1 MKSTNS
7 GVSEVITAILLISL
21 VVSGMAI
28 VAVFVSSL
36 PADTKEVP
44 EISLQVCRDGPDHIL
59 LYHDGGDTLQSD
71 EFEVHFLDSEKQII
85 GDPLPGFEWS
95 IGTRESIPY
104 RPGTE
109 FVQFVSKEKGGDR
122 LIAWSSSERF
132 CSACSIDARIKTDPD
147 PPIGVPPTLVV
158 TFTGITSGTIDTWE
172 WDLEGDGTIDATG
185 QGPHTHTY
193 SEGVYT
199 AQLTATNYC
208 GSRTITKRIT
218 VQTCTPPTAGF
229 SASPTSGVAPLDVT
243 FTDASTDATSWEWD
257 FGDGGTSTNQNP
269 DYTYTTPGTYSVM
282 QRVFNSCGDAEERKV
297 DYIIVTEPSLD
308 ADFIGTPTIGY
319 APLTVQFEDR
329 SDGSPTSWSWTFG
342 DGGTSTDKNPE
353 HIYTSPG
360 TYTVTLTIYKDSNS
374 DPETKIAYITVSE
387 DPSPPNLDAD
397 FIGTPTTGS
406 APLTVQFEDRSDGS
420 PTSWSWI
427 FGDGGTST
435 VQNPEHIYTS
445 PGTYTVTLTIYKG
458 SNSNTETKEAYIV
471 VTVDCIP
478 GIQGLYYPTR
488 FFTGTPV
495 SRIDPRLRFADA
507 AAGEPTDE
515 TNWPEG
521 TIGSQNN
528 FACDY
533 QGSLLVP
540 TTGTYTFTLRSDDGS
555 YLWIDN
561 TDTGDTEVIDNW
573 GDHSP
578 RDRSASISL
587 TQGLHP
593 IRVRMYENG
602 GRAVLALSWS
612 GPGFSEEIV
621 DSFCLD
627 CTPPD
632 AAFLAT
638 PTTGNAPLDV
648 TFTDAS
654 TGTITSWQWDFN
666 GDGTIDSTVQNPPH
680 SFTIAGTYTVT
691 LTVSGDCG
699 TNTSP
704 PQQIT
709 VNPQLHKSNLTFPS
723 GFYYGSSGSYKYKKL
738 IDFGSNYAYWEY
750 TTTYNPTSRK
760 AEYPSYKTDTYEAI
774 NSAYTLYLQPYNQYY
789 RKSASEVYRL
799 NRWVWNGNTYTG
811 DLFPVP
817 DNTFVEG
824 LSMYYDLEDTFEL
837 DFAHPLDGE
846 EVPLGLYRVEV
857 HATGP
862 GVTTSNVYLILP
874 DGSSYKM
881 TYNSSGAYYEYYWDT
896 NPNAGQTVTLTAEV
910 RSTTPYPQTTVTVIV
925 ACTPPTAVFS
935 ANPTTGYAPLAVT
948 FTDAS
953 TGTITSWQWDFNGD
967 GTIDSTVQNPPQYTY
982 TTAGTYTASLTV
994 TGPCG
999 TSTITHEIVVS
1010 TCTPPTAA
1018 FSANP
1023 TTGYAPL
1030 DVMFTDASTGT
1041 ITTWQWDFNGDG
1053 TIDSTV
1059 QNPPQYTYTTAGTFN
1074 AQLTVTGP
1082 CGTNFVTH
1090 QIVVSTCTPPV
1101 AVFSATPTSGYAPL
1115 AVTFTEAS
1123 TGTITTWQWDF
1134 NGDGTIDSTV
1144 QNPPLYTYTNPGTY
1158 NAQLT
1163 VTGPCGTST
1172 ITHPITVQQQCYTLS
1187 GTVTVIGGT
1196 LNPSNLRIMAIRHNG
1211 PTFYAIPQTNGAYI
1225 IDVTNPGT
1233 YTISIE
1239 NCPGSSCS
1247 GYLVSPLSYERK
1259 LTGGDCFATG
1269 INFQVSCTPPTAS
1282 FTVNPETGY
1291 APLTAVFT
1299 DTSSG
1304 DHSSVAWDFGDGTT
1318 GTGSP
1323 VTHEYENPDTYTAT
1337 MTVSGSCGS
1346 DIATKTIIAI
1356 RYPGF
1361 TVESWIR
1368 WTSTPNPGSDST
1380 RQWATIVVDGNTD
1393 NNRRYHLQHDQTNAH
1408 FEFVVAT
1415 VAGGG
1420 SGTWIFST
1428 TSPVI
1433 NTWYYVTGVY
1443 NQVTGIMAIYVNGVQ
1458 QASRNIGTSGLRVSP
1473 GIYQVG
1479 GPSGINW
1486 GGSSGQRIFDGDTS
1500 GLATYEYVLTTAE
1513 IQAHYAA
1520 GHS

>member
-1 MKSTNS
+1 M
-7 GVSEVITAILLISL
+7 
-21 VVSGMAI
+21 
-28 VAVFVSSL
+28 
-36 PADTKEVP
+36 
-44 EISLQVCRDGPDHIL
+44 
-59 LYHDGGDTLQSD
+59 
-71 EFEVHFLDSEKQII
+71 
-85 GDPLPGFEWS
+85 
-95 IGTRESIPY
+95 
-104 RPGTE
+104 
-109 FVQFVSKEKGGDR
+109 
-122 LIAWSSSERF
+122 
-132 CSACSIDARIKTDPD
+132 
-147 PPIGVPPTLVV
+147 
-158 TFTGITSGTIDTWE
+158 
-172 WDLEGDGTIDATG
+172 
-185 QGPHTHTY
+185 
-193 SEGVYT
+193 
-199 AQLTATNYC
+199 
-208 GSRTITKRIT
+208 
-218 VQTCTPPTAGF
+218 
-229 SASPTSGVAPLDVT
+229 
-243 FTDASTDATSWEWD
+243 
-257 FGDGGTSTNQNP
+257 
-269 DYTYTTPGTYSVM
+269 
-282 QRVFNSCGDAEERKV
+282 
-297 DYIIVTEPSLD
+297 
-308 ADFIGTPTIGY
+308 
-319 APLTVQFEDR
+319 
-329 SDGSPTSWSWTFG
+329 
-342 DGGTSTDKNPE
+342 
-353 HIYTSPG
+353 
-360 TYTVTLTIYKDSNS
+360 
-374 DPETKIAYITVSE
+374 
-387 DPSPPNLDAD
+387 
-397 FIGTPTTGS
+397 
-406 APLTVQFEDRSDGS
+406 
-420 PTSWSWI
+420 
-427 FGDGGTST
+427 
-435 VQNPEHIYTS
+435 
-445 PGTYTVTLTIYKG
+445 
-458 SNSNTETKEAYIV
+458 
-471 VTVDCIP
+471 
-478 GIQGLYYPTR
+478 
-488 FFTGTPV
+488 
-495 SRIDPRLRFADA
+495 
-507 AAGEPTDE
+507 
-515 TNWPEG
+515 
-521 TIGSQNN
+521 
-528 FACDY
+528 
-533 QGSLLVP
+533 
-540 TTGTYTFTLRSDDGS
+540 
-555 YLWIDN
+555 
-561 TDTGDTEVIDNW
+561 
-573 GDHSP
+573 
-578 RDRSASISL
+578 
-587 TQGLHP
+587 
-593 IRVRMYENG
+593 
-602 GRAVLALSWS
+602 
-612 GPGFSEEIV
+612 
-621 DSFCLD
+621 
-627 CTPPD
+627 
-632 AAFLAT
+632 
-638 PTTGNAPLDV
+638 
-648 TFTDAS
+648 
-654 TGTITSWQWDFN
+654 
-666 GDGTIDSTVQNPPH
+666 
-680 SFTIAGTYTVT
+680 
-691 LTVSGDCG
+691 TVSGDCG

-760 AEYPSYKTDTYEAI
+760 AEYPSYKTDTYEAV

-925 ACTPPTAVFS
+925 A
-935 ANPTTGYAPLAVT
+935 
-948 FTDAS
+948 
-953 TGTITSWQWDFNGD
+953 
-967 GTIDSTVQNPPQYTY
+967 
-982 TTAGTYTASLTV
+982 
-994 TGPCG
+994 
-999 TSTITHEIVVS
+999 
-1010 TCTPPTAA
+1010 
-1018 FSANP
+1018 
-1023 TTGYAPL
+1023 
-1030 DVMFTDASTGT
+1030 
-1041 ITTWQWDFNGDG
+1041 
-1053 TIDSTV
+1053 
-1059 QNPPQYTYTTAGTFN
+1059 
-1074 AQLTVTGP
+1074 
-1082 CGTNFVTH
+1082 
-1090 QIVVSTCTPPV
+1090 
-1101 AVFSATPTSGYAPL
+1101 
-1115 AVTFTEAS
+1115 
-1123 TGTITTWQWDF
+1123 
-1134 NGDGTIDSTV
+1134 
-1144 QNPPLYTYTNPGTY
+1144 
-1158 NAQLT
+1158 
-1163 VTGPCGTST
+1163 
-1172 ITHPITVQQQCYTLS
+1172 
-1187 GTVTVIGGT
+1187 
-1196 LNPSNLRIMAIRHNG
+1196 
-1211 PTFYAIPQTNGAYI
+1211 
-1225 IDVTNPGT
+1225 
-1233 YTISIE
+1233 
-1239 NCPGSSCS
+1239 
-1247 GYLVSPLSYERK
+1247 
-1259 LTGGDCFATG
+1259 
-1269 INFQVSCTPPTAS
+1269 CTPPTAS

>member
-59 LYHDGGDTLQSD
+59 LYHNGGDTLQSD

-95 IGTRESIPY
+95 IGTRVSIPY
-104 RPGTE
+104 RTGTE
-109 FVQFVSKEKGGDR
+109 FVQFVSKEGGGNR
-122 LIAWSSSERF
+122 LFAWSSMRF
-132 CSACSIDARIKTDPD
+132 CTACDVGASPDAIPRSGRSPLSVQFTANLDPS
-147 PPIGVPPTLVV
+147 
-158 TFTGITSGTIDTWE
+158 ITSFK
-172 WDLEGDGTIDATG
+172 WDFGDEFGSDEEN
-185 QGPHTHTY
+185 PSHTY
-193 SEGVYT
+193 TADGVYT
-199 AQLTATNYC
+199 ATLWVENYC
-208 GSRTITKRIT
+208 GDSTYPIRIT
-218 VQTCTPPTAGF
+218 VGCPEPEARFT
-229 SASPTSGVAPLDVT
+229 ASPNPVNVNEIVT
-243 FTDASTDATSWEWD
+243 FSDTSTNSPTSWEWD
-257 FGDGGTSTNQNP
+257 FGDGDSSLDQNP
-269 DYTYTTPGTYSVM
+269 THPYL
-282 QRVFNSCGDAEERKV
+282 A
-297 DYIIVTEPSLD
+297 
-308 ADFIGTPTIGY
+308 IG
-319 APLTVQFEDR
+319 
-329 SDGSPTSWSWTFG
+329 S
-342 DGGTSTDKNPE
+342 
-353 HIYTSPG
+353 
-360 TYTVTLTIYKDSNS
+360 YTVTIRVANVCGS
-374 DPETKIAYITVSE
+374 DMY
-387 DPSPPNLDAD
+387 L
-397 FIGTPTTGS
+397 
-406 APLTVQFEDRSDGS
+406 L
-420 PTSWSWI
+420 
-427 FGDGGTST
+427 
-435 VQNPEHIYTS
+435 
-445 PGTYTVTLTIYKG
+445 
-458 SNSNTETKEAYIV
+458 V
-471 VTVDCIP
+471 VDVVDCP
-478 GIQGLYYPTR
+478 LPEVSFDYNPK
-488 FFTGTPV
+488 PV
-495 SRIDPRLRFADA
+495 YINRL
-507 AAGEPTDE
+507 
-515 TNWPEG
+515 
-521 TIGSQNN
+521 
-528 FACDY
+528 
-533 QGSLLVP
+533 
-540 TTGTYTFTLRSDDGS
+540 
-555 YLWIDN
+555 
-561 TDTGDTEVIDNW
+561 
-573 GDHSP
+573 
-578 RDRSASISL
+578 
-587 TQGLHP
+587 
-593 IRVRMYENG
+593 
-602 GRAVLALSWS
+602 
-612 GPGFSEEIV
+612 
-621 DSFCLD
+621 
-627 CTPPD
+627 
-632 AAFLAT
+632 
-638 PTTGNAPLDV
+638 V
-648 TFTDAS
+648 TFTDTS
-654 TGTITSWQWDFN
+654 TNDPTSWEWDF
-666 GDGTIDSTVQNPPH
+666 GDDIPSTEQNPIHTYATTGLKQVTFKATNKCGSSTIQIDIYVTEDSTCISPRS
-680 SFTIAGTYTVT
+680 SFTINPESPVYVGEVITFTDTSSGDYQNVNWNFGDGNTDIGKTVSYPYNTPGTYTVT

-760 AEYPSYKTDTYEAI
+760 AEYPSYKTDTYEAV

-846 EVPLGLYRVEV
+846 EIPLGLYRVEV

-896 NPNAGQTVTLTAEV
+896 NPNTGQTVTLTAEV
-910 RSTTPYPQTTVTVIV
+910 RSTTPYPQTTVTVTV

-982 TTAGTYTASLTV
+982 TTAGTYTASLIV